1 MMNAQTWQNQRITIL
16 GLSKSGSAVARYV
29 LSRGGEVFLSEVM
42 PATPGNASA
51 REALSKLGCHIE
63 MGGHS
68 KQCFDFAPTVIVS
81 PGIPPSSEIIHQLKL
96 SGLSVISEV
105 EFAYRE
111 SQKYQPP
118 IPWVGVTGTNGK
130 TTTTSLI
137 AEIFQ
142 HAGYK
147 APACGNIGLPVA
159 DVLNTEPRTE
169 NFPDVLIAELSSYQL
184 EFSPTLTAKI
194 AVFLNLTPDHL
205 DWHGSYDAYE
215 RAKAKLFTGAQTP
228 ETLILRAQD
237 PVSLKWTTQNAQKN
251 SVWGFGL
258 SRLDCQAFLNKAYRD
273 AEGWIVIES
282 LEKSPLQLFKA
293 TALNIIGDHN
303 IENVLASV
311 AAAWAFGIS
320 ADVIREACL
329 AFKAVPHRLELV
341 GTKPTLHGGHI
352 RYYNDS
358 KATNPEA
365 TLSALRSFPK
375 DSGPKD
381 SGSVVLI
388 AGGRDKMGPLN
399 DFVRVVTDTVSSVV
413 LLGEASARFEAALK
427 EAGYTAVY
435 RSTDLSDA
443 VEQASA
449 LVQSGVV
456 LFSPACA
463 SFDMFANFEQR
474 GDAFKDIVNSMI
486 SSGISSDSQ
495 EKALT

>member
-51 REALSKLGCHIE
+51 RETLSELGCHIE

-68 KQCFDFAPTVIVS
+68 KQCYDFAPTVVVS

-111 SQKYQPP
+111 SQKHQPP
-118 IPWVGVTGTNGK
+118 VPWVGVTGTNGK

-159 DVLNTEPRTE
+159 DVLNIEPKADSFSE
-169 NFPDVLIAELSSYQL
+169 ALPDVLIAELSSYQL

-205 DWHGSYDAYE
+205 DWHGSFDAYE
-215 RAKAKLFTGAQTP
+215 RAKAKLFTGTQTP
-228 ETLILRAQD
+228 EMLILRAQD
-237 PVSLKWTTQNAQKN
+237 PVALKWLAQNPQKS

-258 SRLDCQAFLNKAYRD
+258 SRTDCEAFLNKAYLD
-273 AEGWIVIES
+273 SDGWIALEPM
-282 LEKSPLQLFKA
+282 EKSPIQLFKA

-320 ADVIREACL
+320 ADVIRDACL
-329 AFKAVPHRLELV
+329 AFKAVAHRLEFV
-341 GTKPTLHGGHI
+341 GARLTPQGGNI

-365 TLSALRSFPK
+365 TISALRSFPS
-375 DSGPKD
+375 DT
-381 SGSVVLI
+381 GSVVLI

-399 DFVRVVTDTVSSVV
+399 DFVREVQENVTSVV
-413 LLGEASARFEAALK
+413 LLGEATDRFKVALK
-427 EAGYTAVY
+427 DAGYSAVY
-435 RSTDLSDA
+435 RATDLSDA
-443 VEQASA
+443 VEQASD
-449 LVQSGVV
+449 LVKSGVV

-474 GDAFKDIVNSMI
+474 GDAFKDIVNKII
-486 SSGISSDSQ
+486 SSGVSSGLQ
-495 EKALT
+495 EKAIK